1 LNQITTGVQDLDEM
15 LEGGL
20 HKDDLL
26 VLCGSPAMSL
36 IDLALTITAHVG
48 IDSGKNAIIYS
59 RSKVDTAERLL
70 AVDAGVLASRSD
82 LDLLDESDYG
92 RIKESAGRLA
102 NASIFVDELGAD
114 LKDAEK
120 TPAGDDADLVVL
132 ICDPENPATEWAEAL
147 LTNAIAP
154 AVVVAEPGS
163 PDLLTRANIVVEAM
177 GQEQEGTQVEFRI
190 RKSVDGKLGKPFSL
204 WLE

>member
-1 LNQITTGVQDLDEM
+1 
-15 LEGGL
+15 
-20 HKDDLL
+20 
-26 VLCGSPAMSL
+26 
-36 IDLALTITAHVG
+36 
-48 IDSGKNAIIYS
+48 
-59 RSKVDTAERLL
+59 
-70 AVDAGVLASRSD
+70 
-82 LDLLDESDYG
+82 
-92 RIKESAGRLA
+92 
-102 NASIFVDELGAD
+102 
-114 LKDAEK
+114 
-120 TPAGDDADLVVL
+120 VVL